1 MSDGAQE
8 LKEAVPL
15 RGDWLK
21 RAVDLVVGLTLL
33 ALCLPVILTIAVGSA
48 ITLRAWPFFVQDRV
62 GRNGQTFRF
71 LKIRTLPPTTNA
83 YADKYSLAELAIPR
97 FTRLLRGLHL
107 DELPQLLL
115 VVLGRMSL
123 VGPRPE
129 MPTLHAELPPGFALA
144 RSRVRPGCT
153 GLWQVGVDCD
163 GLIGEAPEYDTY
175 YVANRSQRLDL
186 WILWQTVRK
195 VVSGGAGQVALRDLP
210 SWAAR
215 SEVDTLV
222 DLTIIELTDDA
233 VADGAVAAALEAQPA

>member
-1 MSDGAQE
+1 MTGG
-8 LKEAVPL
+8 VPPT
-15 RGDWLK
+15 RDWLK
-21 RAVDLVVGLTLL
+21 RGVDLLVGLTLL
-33 ALCLPVILTIAVGSA
+33 ALCLPVILVIAVGSA
-48 ITLRAWPFFVQDRV
+48 VTLRAWPFFVQDRV
-62 GRNGQTFRF
+62 GRDGETFRF
-71 LKIRTLPPTTNA
+71 LKIRTLPPSTNA
-83 YADKYSLAELAIPR
+83 YADKYALAEVDIPR

-129 MPTLHAELPPGFALA
+129 MPTLHAELPPGFAHA

-175 YVANRSQRLDL
+175 YVTHRSQRLDL

-195 VVSGGAGQVALRDLP
+195 VVRGGAGQVVLRDVP
-210 SWAAR
+210 AWAVG
-215 SEVDTLV
+215 SEVDTVV
-222 DLTIIELTDDA
+222 DLTAFDRTDGGGAA
-233 VADGAVAAALEAQPA
+233 VPVGTALEAHPA